1 MMKPLPIFADYTLT
15 SWIKI
20 GLIILGI
27 ILLPRVF
34 QDPFY
39 LLMMQSLAYLSIAA
53 LGLDILV
60 GWTGQI
66 SLGHMGFYAVGAYTT
81 AILTTRMGIS
91 FWITLPLGMILAGI
105 LGAIVALPCLRA
117 RGHYLAVVTLAF
129 GFVVEVT
136 ANRWMDLTNG
146 PMGIFGISPPK
157 IPFGDFMTPRQYFY
171 LVAFSTLL
179 AQLAANHLL
188 TGRYGRTFLALQQSE
203 VAAETVGVN
212 VYKYK
217 VLAFIICS
225 IYGGMAGVFFA
236 HQVPPGYINSDT
248 FVFSQSILFLASILM
263 GGSRTLYGP
272 LVGTVILNSIPQIFA
287 SLHDYH
293 LMIYGF
299 IILGT
304 VILLP
309 RGIVGSLSNLPYFKR
324 RKIKPVEEKSVDIQ
338 KLRFIRQ
345 EETNGQPII
354 ETRAL
359 VKDFGGLR
367 AIDRLSMQIEPGKIH
382 ALIGPNGSGKSTL
395 VNVLTGVYKSSGGDI
410 LYRGKKLSKISPHE
424 MARLGVTRTFQTV
437 NLFQGL
443 TVLDNV
449 MVGFHLHLKAGFWHH
464 LLRTRKAVQEEE
476 IYRQRAL
483 DLLRFLGI
491 QDKAYEEAQNLSYG
505 HQRLVEIAR
514 ALAVEPSLLLLD
526 EPAAGVNPAE
536 VHLLSKVIQDI
547 RNMGITVLV
556 IEHHMELVMQ
566 ISDWI
571 TVLDFGS
578 KIAEGKPASVQQDKK
593 VIEAY
598 LGDPEALKE
607 IG

>member
-1 MMKPLPIFADYTLT
+1 LAVV
-15 SWIKI
+15 
-20 GLIILGI
+20 GI
-27 ILLPRVF
+27 ILLPFIF

-39 LLMMQSLAYLSIAA
+39 LLMLQSLAYLSIAA

-66 SLGHMGFYAVGAYTT
+66 SLGHMAFYAVGAYTT
-81 AILTTRMGIS
+81 ALLTTRGGFS
-91 FWITLPLGMILAGI
+91 FWITLPLAMLLSGGI
-105 LGAIVALPCLRA
+105 GAIVALPCLRTK
-117 RGHYLAVVTLAF
+117 GHYLAVVTLAF
-129 GFVVEVT
+129 GFVVEVA

-146 PMGIFGISPPK
+146 PMGIFGINPPQF
-157 IPFGDFMTPRQYFY
+157 PSGEFFAPPHYFY
-171 LVAFSTLL
+171 LVAFFLLL

-225 IYGGMAGVFFA
+225 VYGGLAGVFFA
-236 HQVPPGYINSDT
+236 HQSPPGYINSDT
-248 FVFSQSILFLASILM
+248 FVFSLSIFFLASILM

-272 LVGTVILNSIPQIFA
+272 LVGTVILNTIPQVFA
-287 SLHDYH
+287 SLYDYH
-293 LMIYGF
+293 LMIYGL

-309 RGIVGSLSNLPYFKR
+309 RGIVGSLIHLPYFKKR
-324 RKIKPVEEKSVDIQ
+324 RKPAADKPGNVQ
-338 KLRFIRQ
+338 MLRFMRR
-345 EETNGQPII
+345 EEADGQPII
-354 ETRAL
+354 ETRGL
-359 VKDFGGLR
+359 LKDFGGLR
-367 AIDRLSMQIEPGKIH
+367 AIDHLSVQIEPGKIH

-410 LYRGKKLSKISPHE
+410 LYRGKRLRKMTPHE
-424 MARLGVTRTFQTV
+424 MAKLGITRTFQTV

-449 MVGFHLHLKAGFWHH
+449 MVGFHLHLKAGFWSH

-476 IYRQRAL
+476 AYRQRAL

-547 RNMGITVLV
+547 RDAGVTVLV

-566 ISDWI
+566 ISDRI

-578 KIAEGKPASVQQDKK
+578 KIAEGDPASVRQNKK

-598 LGDPEALKE
+598 LGDPEILATL
-607 IG
+607 

>member
-1 MMKPLPIFADYTLT
+1 
-15 SWIKI
+15 
-20 GLIILGI
+20 
-27 ILLPRVF
+27 
-34 QDPFY
+34 
-39 LLMMQSLAYLSIAA
+39 
-53 LGLDILV
+53 
-60 GWTGQI
+60 
-66 SLGHMGFYAVGAYTT
+66 
-81 AILTTRMGIS
+81 
-91 FWITLPLGMILAGI
+91 
-105 LGAIVALPCLRA
+105 
-117 RGHYLAVVTLAF
+117 
-129 GFVVEVT
+129 
-136 ANRWMDLTNG
+136 
-146 PMGIFGISPPK
+146 
-157 IPFGDFMTPRQYFY
+157 
-171 LVAFSTLL
+171 
-179 AQLAANHLL
+179 
-188 TGRYGRTFLALQQSE
+188 
-203 VAAETVGVN
+203 
-212 VYKYK
+212 
-217 VLAFIICS
+217 
-225 IYGGMAGVFFA
+225 
-236 HQVPPGYINSDT
+236 
-248 FVFSQSILFLASILM
+248 
-263 GGSRTLYGP
+263 
-272 LVGTVILNSIPQIFA
+272 
-287 SLHDYH
+287 
-293 LMIYGF
+293 
-299 IILGT
+299 
-304 VILLP
+304 
-309 RGIVGSLSNLPYFKR
+309 VGSLSNLPYFKK
-324 RKIKPVEEKSVDIQ
+324 RKIKPIEEKPIDIQ
-338 KLRFIRQ
+338 KLRFIRH

-367 AIDRLSMQIEPGKIH
+367 AIDRLSVQIEPGKIH
-382 ALIGPNGSGKSTL
+382 ALIGPNGSGKSTF
-395 VNVLTGVYKSSGGDI
+395 VNVLTGVYKPSGGDI
-410 LYRGKKLSKISPHE
+410 FYRGKKLSKIRPHE

-464 LLRTRKAVQEEE
+464 LFRTRKAVQEEE

-578 KIAEGKPASVQQDKK
+578 KIAEGKPIHVQQDKK

-607 IG
+607 VG